1 MLLVMA
7 FVPWPFEFEYPGI
20 QVLAGEITLSPEGL
34 NRYVTALQALFIVD
48 GIFLIGWIIAWL
60 GIAALVGTRARLL
73 GSLTLVLG
81 LAGAFFDFTENG
93 IVWALVQGL
102 RLNLSPQPGWLIAWQ
117 AIQHLSFWLPYAA
130 AAVAALGLWSRKPL
144 DRVVAVAGTLLV
156 VLAAPGLYVPSLSL
170 LASLWF
176 LIWFAC
182 SSLLLW
188 RRAAEWPAAGELKS
202 TASNSVGGA

>member
-1 MLLVMA
+1 MPKR
-7 FVPWPFEFEYPGI
+7 FITY
-20 QVLAGEITLSPEGL
+20 VLALKNAISPTLTVIGL
-34 NRYVTALQALFIVD
+34 TVAY
-48 GIFLIGWIIAWL
+48 
-60 GIAALVGTRARLL
+60 
-73 GSLTLVLG
+73 SLT
-81 LAGAFFDFTENG
+81 GAFFDFAENG

-102 RLNLSPQPGWLIAWQ
+102 HLDFSPQPGWLIAWQ

-130 AAVAALGLWSRKPL
+130 AAVAALSLWSRKPL
-144 DRVVAVAGTLLV
+144 DRVVAVTGTLLV

-188 RRAAEWPAAGELKS
+188 RRAAEWPPAGEQ
-202 TASNSVGGA
+202 VG